1 MGTYLGAVHLLDHQG
16 NTVTLKEKQNLPT
29 HVVAVNQI
37 SIDSKGEFLATCSDD
52 GMVKISGF
60 YTEENNQTINMGQN
74 VKSVAMDPLFYKS
87 GSGRKCIVGDSNLTL
102 YEKTFLKGLK
112 TTLLSYSEG
121 SVSSIAW
128 CGQWVAWASA
138 LGVRVY
144 DLNEKN
150 SLGLIKWEEPKASNL
165 TDYRCNLKW
174 SNPTTLL
181 IGWVDTIRICI
192 IRKRNAIEAST
203 RNMPGFIVD
212 PGKFLIFLY

>member
-1 MGTYLGAVHLLDHQG
+1 MGTYFGAVHLLDHLG
-16 NTVTLKEKQNLPT
+16 NTVTLNKKQNLPN

-37 SIDSKGEFLATCSDD
+37 SVDSKGEFLATCSDD

-60 YTEENNQTINMGQN
+60 YTEENNQNLNIGQN
-74 VKSVAMDPLFYKS
+74 VKSIALDPLFYKS

-102 YEKTFLKGLK
+102 YEKTFLKGMK

-128 CGQWVAWASA
+128 CGQWVAWASG

-150 SLGLIKWEEPKASNL
+150 SLGLIKWEEPKGSIL
-165 TDYRCNLKW
+165 SDYRCNLKW

-203 RNMPGFIVD
+203 RNMPGYIVD
-212 PGKFLIFLY
+212 PSKYLNIF